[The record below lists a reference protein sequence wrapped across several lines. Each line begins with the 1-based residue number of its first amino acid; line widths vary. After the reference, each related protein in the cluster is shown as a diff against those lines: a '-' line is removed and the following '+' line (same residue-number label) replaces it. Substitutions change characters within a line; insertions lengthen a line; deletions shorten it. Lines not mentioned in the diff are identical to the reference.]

1 MPAGRPTLPLH
12 VTPEEK
18 DKLTLLARRP
28 KTSQAL
34 ALRARIVLAIEAGM
48 NNNQVAAKLAVT
60 KPTVGKWRERFRL
73 NRLEGLL
80 DEPRPGAP
88 RSITDKQVEAV
99 VTQTLESMPNN
110 ATHWSTR
117 LLAKKTGLSQT
128 AVARIW
134 RAFGL
139 QPHRVENFKLSK
151 DPQFVE
157 KVRDIVGLYLNPP
170 ERAMVLC
177 VDEESQVQA
186 LNRTQPILPL
196 GPGGPARQTHDYER
210 HGVTSLFAAL
220 DVASGVT
227 ISNCYRR
234 HRHQE
239 FLNFLKLIDENVPA
253 DLDIHVVMDNYG
265 THKVAKVRN
274 WLTRHPRYHV
284 HFTPTGA
291 SWLNLVERLF
301 AEVTERCVRRGSHT
315 AVRALEQAMLGY
327 LDQRNEDPKPFVW
340 TASADMISA
349 RSTGFVN
356 ESITQDTS
364 LATSAATS
372 ASRRTSETAALRS

>member
-18 DKLTLLARRP
+18 EKLTLLARRP

-34 ALRARIVLAIEAGM
+34 VLRARIVLAIEAGL
-48 NNNQVAAKLAVT
+48 NNNQVAAKLAVS
-60 KPTVGKWRERFRL
+60 KPTVGKWRERFRR

-151 DPQFVE
+151 DPSLW
-157 KVRDIVGLYLNPP
+157 RRSG
-170 ERAMVLC
+170 
-177 VDEESQVQA
+177 
-186 LNRTQPILPL
+186 
-196 GPGGPARQTHDYER
+196 
-210 HGVTSLFAAL
+210 TS
-220 DVASGVT
+220 SGC
-227 ISNCYRR
+227 I
-234 HRHQE
+234 
-239 FLNFLKLIDENVPA
+239 
-253 DLDIHVVMDNYG
+253 
-265 THKVAKVRN
+265 
-274 WLTRHPRYHV
+274 
-284 HFTPTGA
+284 
-291 SWLNLVERLF
+291 
-301 AEVTERCVRRGSHT
+301 
-315 AVRALEQAMLGY
+315 
-327 LDQRNEDPKPFVW
+327 
-340 TASADMISA
+340 
-349 RSTGFVN
+349 
-356 ESITQDTS
+356 
-364 LATSAATS
+364 
-372 ASRRTSETAALRS
+372 

>member
-1 MPAGRPTLPLH
+1 MPAGRPTLPLT
-12 VTPEEK
+12 VTSEENE
-18 DKLTLLARRP
+18 KLTLLARRP

-34 ALRARIVLAIEAGM
+34 ALRARIVLAIESGL
-48 NNNQVAAKLAVT
+48 NNSQVAEKLGVT

-73 NRLEGLL
+73 HRLEGLL

-99 VTQTLESMPNN
+99 VTQTLESMPEN

-117 LLAKKTGLSQT
+117 MMAKKAGLSQT

-157 KVRDIVGLYLNPP
+157 KVRDIVGLYMNPP

-177 VDEESQVQA
+177 VDEKSQVQA

-196 GPGGPARQTHDYER
+196 SPGVPARQTHDYER
-210 HGVTSLFAAL
+210 HGVTSLFAAM

-239 FLNFLKLIDENVPA
+239 FLSFLKLIDENVPA
-253 DLDIHVVMDNYG
+253 DLDVHLVMDNYG

-274 WLTRHPRYHV
+274 WLTRRPRYHI

-340 TASADMISA
+340 TASPDMILGKVERICQRISN
-349 RSTGFVN
+349 SGH
-356 ESITQDTS
+356 
-364 LATSAATS
+364 
-372 ASRRTSETAALRS
+372 